1 MNTEDTKTLAALLEK
16 WGLERVLEATGAFC
30 DQKARQV
37 AENDQN
43 ASAARA
49 WAANAIRLE
58 TVLGWMRQNA
68 AG

>member
-1 MNTEDTKTLAALLEK
+1 MNIEDRELLGRIISK
-16 WGLERVLEATGAFC
+16 WGLERVLEAAGEFC